1 MNNMKKINALFF
13 WIGLAMVLTAL
24 VWSIVLEVQ
33 NWDTLLTKYQELV
46 LKWKPITMS
55 LVGSL
60 FMIIGIYKK

>member
-1 MNNMKKINALFF
+1 MKKINALFF
-13 WIGLAMVLTAL
+13 WIGLAMVLIAL

>member
-1 MNNMKKINALFF
+1 MKKINALFF
-13 WIGLAMVLTAL
+13 WVGLAMVLIAL

-33 NWDTLLTKYQELV
+33 TWDTLLTKYQELV

-55 LVGSL
+55 LLGSL

>member
-13 WIGLAMVLTAL
+13 WVGLAMVLIAL

-33 NWDTLLTKYQELV
+33 TWDTLLTKYQELV

-55 LVGSL
+55 LLGSL